1 MSPSEPRLESPLWQ
15 DPEGTPRD
23 DDTRMLAYIEHAMQQ
38 GVFSGPILESLFKL
52 LDRPG
57 KLP

>member
-1 MSPSEPRLESPLWQ
+1 MQRIDPRLESPLWP
-15 DPEGTPRD
+15 DPEDTRD
-23 DDTRMLAYIEHAMQQ
+23 DDARMLAYINHAMQQ